1 VVVVGQPPAR
11 REPSR
16 EPSPQGPYHTSGGSD
31 GGFKKNTVHVK
42 DGLVII
48 ALAPILRAKVETL
61 RRVEGD
67 PIGEVLE
74 GLGIEELERKLG
86 FNYELYSFRVSGDC
100 FEVESLRFRVWCRDL
115 SQYLEPGVIGPTRFE
130 VEDLL
135 KRLSPVDSTRLKQW
149 VDRLLELDRELSEVD
164 SRLVALLSL
173 DSGLVGGVVEAVP
186 QEFNARVSWLKDKI
200 LELVNPQEF
209 EDLDTKHKIKIVFDI
224 ISRYFDF
231 IRLLA
236 LDVNEDPEVYAL
248 DGDVLLPVDSI
259 LAPVLGSLVKAGLI
273 RKSVMGDLELAAFS
287 TSNVTSWREV
297 NPWDK
302 IRLRNGV
309 LDLESLRLLDKT
321 SYYFTYRLDVSLTEG
336 ELREVRDGGYR
347 VEDNIVFRSWR
358 AHFEDVD
365 WDYLVDS
372 LGTWLAPF
380 RFKHIAFLIG
390 PRNSGKST
398 LLLNLTE
405 PINPIIART
414 SLRNIVESRFGLQPL
429 IGKQVLVHSERG
441 DVVLKNLDIINNLL
455 GESDYIPVDRKHLP
469 MVNIRSLK
477 AAMFSMNDPPILYE
491 QGGETLA
498 AFLERLSII
507 FMRAPEDF
515 KPVKNFRVDPK
526 EAFKFLLWCR
536 ARLEDRGWEIRMR
549 GFEEKLDYLT
559 KMANTALR
567 FLETETTPD
576 PDGRIKGTELYE
588 AYVKWCMERGLAP
601 MGLNNFY
608 ATVATKY
615 TNYKRDKV
623 VWFRGLRLVD
633 KPKGLRG

>member
-1 VVVVGQPPAR
+1 MIALTPILKNRLVVLRTQEDPVG
-11 REPSR
+11 
-16 EPSPQGPYHTSGGSD
+16 G
-31 GGFKKNTVHVK
+31 VL
-42 DGLVII
+42 DGLE
-48 ALAPILRAKVETL
+48 L
-61 RRVEGD
+61 
-67 PIGEVLE
+67 
-74 GLGIEELERKLG
+74 EELERAWGYK
-86 FNYELYSFRVSGDC
+86 YYIYAFRTSGEC
-100 FEVESLRFRVWCRDL
+100 LEVESSRFRVWCRDL
-115 SQYLEPGVIGPTRFE
+115 SQYLEPGVISFE
-130 VEDLL
+130 ALELEGIV
-135 KRLSPVDSTRLKQW
+135 KRLPPVDSNRLKQW

-173 DSGLVGGVVEAVP
+173 DSRLVEVAP

-200 LELVNPQEF
+200 LELVNPHEF
-209 EDLDTKHKIKIVFDI
+209 KNLDTKQKIKIVFDI

-273 RKSVMGDLELAAFS
+273 RKSVMGDLKLAAFS

-321 SYYFTYRLDVSLTEG
+321 SYYFTYRLDVSLTEE

-398 LLLNLTE
+398 LLLNLTK
-405 PINPIIART
+405 PIDPLVARA
-414 SLRNIVESRFGLQPL
+414 SLRSITGYPFGLQPL
-429 IGKQVLVHSERG
+429 IGKHILVHSERG
-441 DVVLKNLDIINNLL
+441 EVVLKNLDIVNNLV
-455 GESDYIPVDRKHLP
+455 GESDYIPVERKHKP
-469 MVNIRSLK
+469 ATVIRSLK
-477 AAMFSMNDPPILYE
+477 AAMFSMNDPPILWE

-507 FMRAPEDF
+507 FMKPPDGF
-515 KPVKNFRVDPK
+515 KPVKDYRVELK

-536 ARLEDRGWEIRMR
+536 VQLERRGWGIRMR
-549 GFEEKLDYLT
+549 DFEEKLDYLT

-567 FLETETTPD
+567 FLESETTQD

-588 AYVKWCMERGLAP
+588 AYVKWCKDRGLAP
-601 MGLNNFY
+601 MGMNNFY

-615 TNYKRDKV
+615 SKYERDGA
-623 VWFRGLRLVD
+623 VWFRGLRLID
-633 KPKGLRG
+633 KPKGLHG